1 VPFFNGWRPARSVV
15 QNHMFR
21 CPLGVCMGGLS
32 FRGKGCCV
40 YDRAMKGDIKNIKNY
55 KKIKNNTCKVKKNHV

>member
-1 VPFFNGWRPARSVV
+1 
-15 QNHMFR
+15 MFR
-21 CPLGVCMGGLS
+21 CPLGACMGGLS